1 MFYAFI
7 PVMNIIL
14 PSCNKTE
21 YYIKKRKFEIL
32 NVKKQS

>member
-21 YYIKKRKFEIL
+21 YYIKKESLKF
-32 NVKKQS
+32 